1 MFKYQTVSS
10 ARFDKQDEDNQVLD
24 ETEFFNNLNFNNN
37 LSQTDIDK
45 IDVKSPLENQK
56 QQQDLKES
64 GWQSDQI
71 NSLTIYFYKTGEL
84 KW

>member
-1 MFKYQTVSS
+1 MFKYQTVTS

-56 QQQDLKES
+56 QQQDMKES